1 MKTNILEGKNVK
13 LIPAVSSEKMDLP
26 RNPVPGKAGGWDH
39 APPSKFR
46 TTGKP
51 QKNREAH
58 FIVRTTGDDIA
69 IGFVALNN
77 FDWDAR
83 SGWLGI
89 GVVGPDKNRK
99 RYTSEAAHLMLQ
111 YAFQRLH
118 LNRVNL
124 NLLSCDE
131 REIRTYEDMGFRYE
145 GTQREAM
152 VSEDE
157 RLDIIDLGIL
167 RGEWE
172 RLNRYP
178 PEETQ
183 ML

>member
-39 APPSKFR
+39 ATPSKFR
-46 TTGKP
+46 MIGKV
-51 QKNREAH
+51 QKNCEAR
-58 FIVRTTGDDIA
+58 FVVRTTRDDIA

-89 GVVGPDKNRK
+89 GVGDPDNKKK
-99 RYTSEAAHLMLQ
+99 RYTSEAAHLLLQ
-111 YAFQRLH
+111 YAFKSLH

-124 NLLSCDE
+124 NLLSCDKHD
-131 REIRTYEDMGFRYE
+131 IRTYEDMGFRYE